1 MDDLTKLKQDY
12 DALQKRFNTLYKA
25 NEEKKKDNFKLR
37 AENKILKRDNEEL
50 IYLVLTFLKRGR
62 NKWKKRLKQY

>member
-1 MDDLTKLKQDY
+1 MSDY
-12 DALQKRFNTLYKA
+12 QELLQKHEELQKQFNTIYKA

-37 AENKILKRDNEEL
+37 AENKILKRDNKEL